1 MTDTGK
7 TILVVDDEPDTVEF
21 LTTVLEDN
29 GYATLS
35 ASDGEQAL
43 ALIAEK
49 MPDLVTL
56 DITMPESSGVGAYR
70 AIKTD
75 DRFKDI
81 PVIMVTGISQDFE
94 KFISSRKN
102 VPPPEAYLP
111 KPVEPEDLLEQVRR
125 LLG

>member
-1 MTDTGK
+1 MTDAGK

-35 ASDGEQAL
+35 ADDGDTAL
-43 ALIAEK
+43 ALVAEK
-49 MPDLVTL
+49 MPDLITL

-70 AIKTD
+70 RLKTD

-81 PVIMVTGISQDFE
+81 PVIIVTGISQEFE
-94 KFISSRKN
+94 KFISSRKK
-102 VPPPEAYLP
+102 VPPPEAYLA